1 MSLKDIAY
9 FIKPGDTITISH
21 PASKGSITFGPE
33 FTLHI
38 KEDIDKLDELAQIM
52 KENWEK

>member
-9 FIKPGDTITISH
+9 FIKPGDTITLSN

-33 FTLHI
+33 FSWHV
-38 KEDIDKLDELAQIM
+38 KEDIDKLGELAKIM
-52 KENWEK
+52 LESWEQ